1 MLRKI
6 ILAVTAAAALGATAL
21 APTSA
26 SAWGF
31 HPYWHGYYH
40 GWYGPRIVFGGPGYG
55 GCVVREW
62 VPTPGGPVLRWVNRC
77 Y

>member
-6 ILAVTAAAALGATAL
+6 ILAVTAAAALSATAL

-31 HPYWHGYYH
+31 HPWHGYYH
-40 GWYGPRIVFGGPGYG
+40 GWYGPRVVFSGPAYG
-55 GCVVREW
+55 TCMVREW
-62 VPTPGGPVLRWVNRC
+62 VPTSGGPVLRWVNRC

>member
-6 ILAVTAAAALGATAL
+6 ILAATAAAALGAAAL

-31 HPYWHGYYH
+31 HPWGGYGH
-40 GWYGPRIVFGGPGYG
+40 GWYGPRIVFAGPGYD
-55 GCVVREW
+55 GCMVRTW
-62 VPTPGGPVLRWVNRC
+62 VQTPAGPALRWVNRC